1 METTL
6 IPDPPTLTFV
16 SAIVAGALIG
26 AKQWRKG
33 EGPSQF
39 PTGIQTFTERLSP
52 GTTAQKERIRA
63 IAERAGYQPV
73 PHGPRNFRENICRRE
88 RALCRTIFGY
98 EPFVCKPCDT
108 ENG

>member
-63 IAERAGYQPV
+63 IGERAGYQPV
-73 PHGPRNFRENICRRE
+73 PQGPRNFRESICRRE
-88 RALCRTIFGY
+88 RA
-98 EPFVCKPCDT
+98 
-108 ENG
+108 